1 MVQNGIN
8 GLQITRGQWH
18 SGLTLQNHLSRAFLT
33 EPVMAST
40 LVSRLFNFNNNFSS
54 PIDYL
59 TRGMGRTME
68 LTNRQYRWPLMGD
81 SEKAVRI
88 VGRNGDT
95 STTAGIGGGLFQ
107 IVVEERLF
115 ESTDVIVF
123 DDRQYRARVMRDP
136 EQVGNGWLLTLK
148 LTNPDLAAFVPAAQ
162 MANGCQI
169 SKDYSTVSEFSDKG
183 GSSYF
188 ATPFMMENHLT
199 TLRKEYTV
207 SRAAATDVMVME
219 MTDPTTKKSS
229 KMWVNYQEW
238 VHMSQWMRELER
250 SYWYSTYSAD
260 ANGQTSMRGQNSLPI
275 YEGAGIREQ
284 IAPANV
290 RYYTTL
296 NERIIRDF
304 LIDLTYNVAP
314 DGNRK
319 FVAFTGEY
327 GMAEFDRAMRE
338 SAQFFT
344 LVDSK
349 FVTGSGQELALG
361 GQFTTYRGLNGTE
374 ITLKHLPL
382 YDNTIHNRK
391 LHPQTGRPLE
401 SYRFTV
407 LDFGVNGGESNIVK
421 CYKKDSEF
429 VSWHIEGSCGPGGVK
444 RGQSA
449 ASSLDGY
456 SVHFLSEVGIMIKN
470 PMACGELIC
479 DAA

>member
-1 MVQNGIN
+1 M
-8 GLQITRGQWH
+8 
-18 SGLTLQNHLSRAFLT
+18 
-33 EPVMAST
+33 
-40 LVSRLFNFNNNFSS
+40 
-54 PIDYL
+54 
-59 TRGMGRTME
+59 
-68 LTNRQYRWPLMGD
+68 
-81 SEKAVRI
+81 
-88 VGRNGDT
+88 
-95 STTAGIGGGLFQ
+95 
-107 IVVEERLF
+107 
-115 ESTDVIVF
+115 VF
-123 DDRQYRARVMRDP
+123 DDRGYRARVMRDP

-148 LTNPDLAAFVPAAQ
+148 LTNPDAAYFIPASQ
-162 MANGCQI
+162 LTNGCQV

-207 SRAAATDVMVME
+207 SRSVATDVMVME
-219 MTDPTTKKSS
+219 MVDPTTKKSS

-238 VHMSQWMRELER
+238 VHMGQWMREVER
-250 SYWYSTYSAD
+250 SYWYSNYSAD
-260 ANGQTSMRGQNSLPI
+260 ANGVTSMKGQNSLPV

-284 IAPANV
+284 IAPANI

-304 LIDLTYNVAP
+304 LIDLTYNVSTE
-314 DGNRK
+314 GNRK

-327 GMAEFDRAMRE
+327 GMAEFDRAMRD

-349 FVTGSGQELALG
+349 FVTGTGQELALG
-361 GQFTTYRGLNGTE
+361 GQFTTYRGINGTE

-391 LHPQTGRPLE
+391 LHPTTGRPLE
-401 SYRFTV
+401 SYRFTI
-407 LDFGVNGGESNIVK
+407 LDFGVNGGESNVVK

-470 PMACGELIC
+470 PLSCGELIC